1 MVKPV
6 EREPVK
12 SISSPSYSIDATFPK
27 VTLAMLRDYL
37 SGLTVLS
44 GPEKEKWQLRGFF
57 ALPSSGEP
65 DFSVSPMQIL
75 FISLS
80 REAQGFMDTYE
91 HSPFIVVHDGDE
103 SPDWVREPKYA
114 DRALVLKKDRAYS
127 YILFLVQEFFLNIMF
142 WARRMDSI
150 AHQSGS
156 FQDLI
161 DASDEVLENFI
172 ALSDS
177 TNVLMAHSADHEP
190 PEKLG
195 QMLVSRGFYTSQ
207 MISAL
212 EIEEVSKNHMPKF
225 VTSPDGSGGE
235 IRVYF
240 FPIRHR
246 DTHFG
251 YCMMACDRLPMT
263 DGLRDYVQLFLDWV
277 AQLCERVW
285 RMEMETKNPVNMFLI
300 NILSGKDISPKYIA
314 DHVELL
320 GLPENPQFKLA
331 LIKVPM
337 AEQGDGVMPILEAA
351 KELNGGRCIP
361 FRYGG
366 DLLALMYANV
376 TEEGAF
382 ANIKVTKDLHEK
394 ICAPFLTYASTS
406 QIFEKIE
413 DLALAHR
420 QATLSCD
427 FKDAIDREHMIAPDS
442 NPKTVYSFEDAIL
455 YYLIAEK
462 SDSEFRD
469 FTFSNSFL
477 DKLIARDK
485 ANGTNDFALLFVY
498 LTCDCNIS
506 LTAKRLFMHRNTV
519 IYHID
524 KIKEIFMLDFSDK
537 GIRDRCLVDYKIK
550 FLSGT
555 NLGD

>member
-1 MVKPV
+1 M
-6 EREPVK
+6 K
-12 SISSPSYSIDATFPK
+12 SSSTPSYSIDASFPK

-37 SGLTVLS
+37 GGLTVLS
-44 GPEKEKWQLRGFF
+44 EPEKEKWQLRGFF
-57 ALPSSGEP
+57 ALPSNGEP
-65 DFSVSPMQIL
+65 DFSVSPSQIL
-75 FISLS
+75 FVSLS
-80 REAQGFMDTYE
+80 REAQEYMDRYE

-103 SPDWVREPKYA
+103 APDWISGSPYV

-127 YILFLVQEFFLNIMF
+127 YILFLIQEFFLNIMF
-142 WARRMDSI
+142 WARRMDGI
-150 AHQSGS
+150 AHHSGS

-177 TNVLMAHSADHEP
+177 TNVLMAHSADHEA

-246 DTHFG
+246 GTHFG

-263 DGLRDYVQLFLDWV
+263 DGLRDYVQLFLDWT

-285 RMEMETKNPVNMFLI
+285 RTEMETKNPVNMFFI
-300 NILSGKDISPKYIA
+300 NILSGKEISPKYID
-314 DHVELL
+314 DHIHLL
-320 GLPENPQFKLA
+320 GLPDNPQYKLV
-331 LIKVPM
+331 LIKTPQH
-337 AEQGDGVMPILEAA
+337 AQGDGVIPMLEAA
-351 KELNGGRCIP
+351 KGLNDGRCIP

-366 DLLALMYANV
+366 DLLALLYANGA
-376 TEEGAF
+376 EEGPFSLSA
-382 ANIKVTKDLHEK
+382 VTKDVHEI
-394 ICAPFLTYASTS
+394 ICGPFSTYAATS
-406 QIFEKIE
+406 QVFERIE
-413 DLALAHR
+413 DLDLAYK
-420 QATLSCD
+420 QANLSCD
-427 FKDAIDREHMIAPDS
+427 FKDAIDREHSIAPDA
-442 NPKTVYSFEDAIL
+442 NPKSVYAFEDAII
-455 YYLIAEK
+455 YYLIDEK
-462 SDSEFRD
+462 SESRFRE

-477 DKLIARDK
+477 DKIIARDK

-498 LTCDCNIS
+498 LSCDCNIS

-524 KIKEIFMLDFSDK
+524 KIKETFLLDFSDK
-537 GIRDRCLVDYKIK
+537 GTRDRCLVDYKIK
-550 FLSGT
+550 FLSGSSPT
-555 NLGD
+555 D

>member
-1 MVKPV
+1 M
-6 EREPVK
+6 K
-12 SISSPSYSIDATFPK
+12 SSSTPSYSIDATFPK

-37 SGLTVLS
+37 TGLTVLS
-44 GPEKEKWQLRGFF
+44 EPEKEKWHLRGFF

-65 DFSVSPMQIL
+65 DFSVSPSQIL

-80 REAQGFMDTYE
+80 REAQEYMDRFE
-91 HSPFIVVHDGDE
+91 HSPFIVVHDGEEAPEWLSD
-103 SPDWVREPKYA
+103 SAYS

-150 AHQSGS
+150 AHHSGT
-156 FQDLI
+156 FQDLV

-177 TNVLMAHSADHEP
+177 TNVLMAHSTDHEA

-212 EIEEVSKNHMPKF
+212 EIDEVSKNHMPKF
-225 VTSPDGSGGE
+225 VASPDGSGGE

-246 DTHFG
+246 GTHFG

-285 RMEMETKNPVNMFLI
+285 RTEMETKNPVNMFLI

-320 GLPENPQFKLA
+320 GLPENPQYKLI
-331 LIKVPM
+331 LIKTPLH
-337 AEQGDGVMPILEAA
+337 EQGDGLIPILEAA
-351 KELNGGRCIP
+351 KDLNGGRSIA

-366 DLLALMYANV
+366 DLLVLLHANSAEDGSFATNDVIKDVHERICVPFDAYA
-376 TEEGAF
+376 A
-382 ANIKVTKDLHEK
+382 
-394 ICAPFLTYASTS
+394 TS
-406 QIFEKIE
+406 QTFENIE
-413 DLALAHR
+413 DLDLAYK
-420 QATLSCD
+420 QTIIACD
-427 FKDAIDREHMIAPDS
+427 FKDAIDREHSIAPDA
-442 NPKTVYSFEDAIL
+442 NPKTVYAFEDAII
-455 YYLIAEK
+455 YYLIDEK
-462 SDSEFRD
+462 SENRFRE

-477 DKLIARDK
+477 DKIIARDK

-498 LTCDCNIS
+498 LSCDCNIS

-524 KIKEIFMLDFSDK
+524 KIKEAYRLDFADK
-537 GIRDRCLVDYKIK
+537 GTRDRCLVDYKIK
-550 FLSGT
+550 FLSGS
-555 NLGD
+555 NLAD